1 MLESV
6 VKFAVHLSLVAACPS
21 MRGTVVAMAG
31 STDAVVVSSIRPGSP
46 ASRHVGLVPGLLLER
61 VQVRACCLDPRLVSQ
76 AYLSFF

>member
-1 MLESV
+1 M
-6 VKFAVHLSLVAACPS
+6 LSLPLVVG
-21 MRGTVVAMAG
+21 GTRLDLVGSNGNEWDAMAG